1 IDCSGRRY
9 ILHGRESGSCYKVK
23 CKSNPDCSKRPVNI
37 VITDQCPSTNEHFD
51 MSGHAFGA
59 MALPGK
65 EESLRC
71 AGKINVK
78 YRRYP
83 CKYRNIPVTFH
94 VDAGS
99 NPYYLSILVEFL
111 KGDGTICSMAFKSA
125 NSEEW
130 IQMEQSW
137 GALWK
142 HSCSSPLVGP
152 ISFQITSGETKQV
165 TVFNNVLPV
174 DWHAGQ
180 DYYGYYF
187 H

>member
-1 IDCSGRRY
+1 MAGKGC
-9 ILHGRESGSCYKVK
+9 GSCYKVK

-65 EESLRC
+65 EE
-71 AGKINVK
+71 
-78 YRRYP
+78 
-83 CKYRNIPVTFH
+83 
-94 VDAGS
+94 
-99 NPYYLSILVEFL
+99 ILVEFL